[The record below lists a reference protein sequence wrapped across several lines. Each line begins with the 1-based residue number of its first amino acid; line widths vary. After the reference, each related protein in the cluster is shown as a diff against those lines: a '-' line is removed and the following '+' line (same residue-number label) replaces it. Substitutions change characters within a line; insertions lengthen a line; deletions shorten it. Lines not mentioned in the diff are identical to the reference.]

1 MSNKFQGFFIFLFL
15 TFAPFGNNF
24 GQSQTVAFSHGGAT
38 RNCIVYLPQG
48 YNTSLSYP
56 LVFNLHGLTSNAAQ
70 QQLYSKMNIIAD
82 QYKFIVAYPNGI
94 NNSWNSGFVG
104 AYGSGVDDVGFVSD
118 LIDTISAMFN
128 VNPQRVYTCGMSNGG
143 FQSYR
148 MACELSHRIAAM
160 ASVTG
165 VLSDSTAFYCNP
177 TRKMPVM
184 QVHGTNDATVPYT
197 GLPGLS
203 LSVDGTVNFWINLL
217 GCSTTA
223 IETDLPNTNLTDLST
238 VTTYRYNN
246 CPGGNEVLFYKVTNG
261 GHTWPGAAI
270 DIPGV
275 VTNRDID
282 ASLEI
287 WKFFEKFTL
296 SGPVGIENS
305 TPLQSIQLTPNPAT
319 DFITFE
325 TKEPAKEISIYDMSG
340 RKIADFTINNL
351 TNQSITLPVSQLCP
365 GNYILAIKT
374 TQGRSFSKFI
384 KN

>member
-1 MSNKFQGFFIFLFL
+1 MRKKILPLFFIAFLL
-15 TFAPFGNNF
+15 FAISGASS
-24 GQSQTVAFSHGGAT
+24 GQSQTIAFNHGGT
-38 RNCIVYLPQG
+38 MRNCIVYLPQG
-48 YNTSLSYP
+48 YNTGQNYP

-70 QQLYSKMNIIAD
+70 QQLYSKMNTIAD

-94 NNSWNSGFVG
+94 NNAWNSGFVG
-104 AYGSGVDDVGFVSD
+104 TYGTGVDDIGFVSD

-184 QVHGTNDATVPYT
+184 QVHGTADATVPYT

-203 LSVDGTVNFWINLL
+203 LSVDGTVNYWINLL
-217 GCSTTA
+217 GCTTTA
-223 IETDLPNTNLTDLST
+223 IQTDLPNTNLTDLST
-238 VTTYRYNN
+238 MTTYRYNN
-246 CPGGNEVLFYKVTNG
+246 CPGGNEVLLYKVTNG

-287 WKFFEKFTL
+287 WKFFEKYTL
-296 SGPVGIENS
+296 AGPVGVEN
-305 TPLQSIQLTPNPAT
+305 TQSPQTIQISPNPAI
-319 DFITFE
+319 DFITFQVNE
-325 TKEPAKEISIYDMSG
+325 LVKEVCIYDLSG
-340 RKIADFTINNL
+340 RKIADFAIQL
-351 TNQSITLPVSQLCP
+351 GSKQSITLPISELKAGC
-365 GNYILAIKT
+365 YLLDIKSEYG
-374 TQGRSFSKFI
+374 QYFSKFV
-384 KN
+384 KK